1 MLFKCDEPKLRYCR
15 YGKFCSH
22 FKHQRLHLQLQRR
35 HCAKKHLPCIRLICK
50 LYGRSC
56 LDDWQEGEHPK
67 LTVTAK
73 NGKQVT
79 TELLD
84 IVATQ
89 HSENGMI
96 SVSIVNKDPE
106 HAQTLSICFDEM
118 NLSFCQVQEHRITG
132 TDVDSY
138 NDINHNE
145 VMIETLPAKEIQ
157 GTYEAVL
164 PAHSI
169 NVIDFKF

>member
-1 MLFKCDEPKLRYCR
+1 MGDLV
-15 YGKFCSH
+15 
-22 FKHQRLHLQLQRR
+22 
-35 HCAKKHLPCIRLICK
+35 
-50 LYGRSC
+50 